1 MGAILLFLF
10 TKKTKLLIIKII
22 LDKIII
28 FRLYN
33 ADININIIFV
43 MAFAGV
49 LYIKKIIYL
58 NRKVKDFSTIKA
70 FYNNIIITPNGYLM
84 VFYLKQSQIDKIYNS
99 INIQITI
106 ILGDRLYPI
115 AVVIWLFNRDPQ
127 PLSNPLFSINNKAF
141 LTLVIYKI
149 LLIHLTTNSILP
161 NSYSNYSFY
170 KGAVQYI
177 YNYSFIKS
185 QIVQLG

>member
-1 MGAILLFLF
+1 MFSTAAPLINRIKPETLSNYISVIRFYYIDLGHSIAAFKDYTIKRALAGAIFLFLF

-84 VFYLKQSQIDKIYNS
+84 VFYLKQS
-99 INIQITI
+99 
-106 ILGDRLYPI
+106 
-115 AVVIWLFNRDPQ
+115 
-127 PLSNPLFSINNKAF
+127 
-141 LTLVIYKI
+141 
-149 LLIHLTTNSILP
+149 
-161 NSYSNYSFY
+161 
-170 KGAVQYI
+170 
-177 YNYSFIKS
+177 
-185 QIVQLG
+185 